1 METEGDAVIGSKRF
15 SVAARTLAC
24 GTAMAATMFAGGV
37 PAHAAASP
45 NLIKNGGAEAAAGGT
60 GGTVNVPNWTR
71 TMGKTFTAVKYG
83 AAGGFPTTS
92 SPGPSTRGKNFF
104 AGGSDTK
111 STEIATQTISLA
123 SYATKIKGGA
133 VTATAA
139 GWFGGFSSQTDNASL
154 VVQFKNSSGAVVAT
168 LTAGPVTA
176 AQRKSVTGM
185 LQRTVTHSVPKT
197 ATTAFVQL
205 VLKRFDASYNDGY
218 ADNLSLNLNGV

>member
-1 METEGDAVIGSKRF
+1 MVGGKRF
-15 SVAARTLAC
+15 VVATRVLAC
-24 GTAMAATMFAGGV
+24 STAIAATMFVGGV
-37 PAHAAASP
+37 AAHAATSP
-45 NLIKNGGAEAAAGGT
+45 NLIKNPGAEAAAGGT

-71 TMGKTFTAVKYG
+71 TTGKTLTAVKYG
-83 AAGGFPTTS
+83 TPGGFPTTS

-104 AGGSDTK
+104 AGGSDTGA
-111 STEIATQTISLA
+111 TEIATQTISLA
-123 SYATKIKGGA
+123 SFATKIKGGA

-154 VVQFKNSSGAVVAT
+154 VVTFKNSSGAVVAT
-168 LTAGPVTA
+168 MTAGPVTA

-197 ATTAFVQL
+197 ATTASVQL
-205 VLKRFDASYNDGY
+205 VLKRLDGSYNDGY